1 MIPSAFV
8 LIDAIPLTPNGK
20 IDRQALLALAP
31 RSAEART
38 TREIVGPRTDT
49 EIALAAIWRELL
61 QVQDI
66 GVDDDFFDLGGQSL
80 MAIGPSRA
88 SGHFDVCRCATCWSS
103 RRPPDSLKSST
114 AWPGIQNRRALDGGD
129 REDTLVTVA
138 GSRSPQP

>member
-1 MIPSAFV
+1 LRASLHDPV
-8 LIDAIPLTPNGK
+8 GVRLVDAIPLTPNGK

-38 TREIVGPRTDT
+38 TREIVAPRTDT

-80 MAIGPSRA
+80 MAIRA
-88 SGHFDVCRCATCWSS
+88 VSGIRDTFDVDVSLRSMFEQPTLSGLAEIIDGLAWISKPQGP
-103 RRPPDSLKSST
+103 RDS
-114 AWPGIQNRRALDGGD
+114 GD
-129 REDTLVTVA
+129 REEITL
-138 GSRSPQP
+138 